1 MRRLIDD
8 WLPSFDESEF
18 HTREVAAEPAA
29 VEAALRELRSGDLR
43 LTGLLMGIRTLPAL
57 LTGRRG
63 PRANG
68 RLIDGVLA
76 AGFVM
81 LDERPGEQMVLGVVG
96 RPWRPRGD
104 GLDAID
110 GPEQFRSYDR
120 PGSVRCAWD
129 FVLEPAPRGGGT
141 LVATETRIA
150 GTDAAGTRT
159 FRRYWRLVQPGSAL
173 IRLDIL
179 RAVARR
185 AASPD

>member
-18 HTREVAAEPAA
+18 HTRSVPAA
-29 VEAALRELRSGDLR
+29 PPAVEIALRELTASDLR
-43 LTGLLMGIRTLPAL
+43 LTGFLMGVRTLPAL
-57 LTGRRG
+57 LTGGRRRRSRDGG
-63 PRANG
+63 P
-68 RLIDGVLA
+68 LLDGVLSM
-76 AGFVM
+76 GFVL
-81 LDERPGEQMVLGVVG
+81 LDERPGEQIVLGVAG

-104 GLDAID
+104 GLDTLD
-110 GPEQFRSYDR
+110 GPAAFRSYDR

-129 FVLEPAPRGGGT
+129 FVLEPSASGGDGT
-141 LVATETRIA
+141 LLATETRIA

-173 IRLDIL
+173 IRRDML

-185 AASPD
+185 AA

>member
-18 HTREVAAEPAA
+18 HTREVAAEPAEVA
-29 VEAALRELRSGDLR
+29 SALRELRSGDLR

-57 LTGRRG
+57 VSGRRR
-63 PRANG
+63 PRTD
-68 RLIDGVLA
+68 RPLIEGVLA

-81 LDERPGEQMVLGVVG
+81 LDERPGEQIVLGVAG

-110 GPEQFRSYDR
+110 GPEQFRDYDR

-173 IRLDIL
+173 IRRDIL

-185 AASPD
+185 VASPG

>member
-43 LTGLLMGIRTLPAL
+43 LTGLLMGLRTLPAL
-57 LTGRRG
+57 LTGHRRR
-63 PRANG
+63 RAD
-68 RLIDGVLA
+68 RPLIEGVLA

-81 LDERPGEQMVLGVVG
+81 LDERPGEQTVLGVVG

-104 GLDAID
+104 GHDAID
-110 GPEQFRSYDR
+110 SPEAFRSYDR

-129 FVLEPAPRGGGT
+129 FVLAPAPSGRGT
-141 LVATETRIA
+141 LLTTETRIA

-173 IRLDIL
+173 IRRDIL

-185 AASPD
+185 AASPG